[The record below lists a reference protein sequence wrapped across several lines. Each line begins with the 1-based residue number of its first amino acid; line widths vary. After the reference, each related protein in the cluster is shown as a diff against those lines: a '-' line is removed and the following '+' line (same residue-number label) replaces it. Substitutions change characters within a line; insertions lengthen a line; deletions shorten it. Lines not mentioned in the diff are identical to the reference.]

1 MEKNR
6 NTPQI
11 QYFPNIINFVGYKPV
26 EVELTTL
33 PGKIKHLDILKGL
46 AKNQLGKILG
56 VDGATVC
63 SWESG
68 EFQPHRAILKKL
80 HAMLEP

>member
-11 QYFPNIINFVGYKPV
+11 QYFPNITNFVGYKPF
-26 EVELTTL
+26 EVYLTTL
-33 PGKIKHLDILKGL
+33 PGKIKHVDILKGL
-46 AKNQLGKILG
+46 AKTTGKILG